1 MAPDG
6 LKADNFLAVLPP
18 LGNLTGLGAID
29 SKNNLDFKMVA
40 NLANAVASATGAAG
54 GTTSG
59 AAGGIGRLLSQ
70 ITGARGGCKGGPTT
84 VAFLAQRT
92 AFHPQ
97 FISPRCA
104 LCDVDRK

>member
-1 MAPDG
+1 MLTGVKTDTDLNTKKLTASLHMAPDG

-54 GTTSG
+54 GPTPG
-59 AAGGIGRLLSQ
+59 AAGRIVGLPPPHTRAASVR
-70 ITGARGGCKGGPTT
+70 A
-84 VAFLAQRT
+84 
-92 AFHPQ
+92 H
-97 FISPRCA
+97 
-104 LCDVDRK
+104 